1 MSEKIKIWMK
11 SWMDTLFKVAVILG
25 SVAMAFANLT
35 FASKEDISK
44 VTNALHGMEI
54 QIQALNL
61 GLVSQTSERG
71 HLSKEI
77 NSLKDYVKDVDLRV
91 RSLERK

>member
-1 MSEKIKIWMK
+1 MSEKVKLWMK
-11 SWMDTLFKVAVILG
+11 SWLDTLFKVAVILG
-25 SVAMAFANLT
+25 GVAMAFMNLT

-44 VTNALHGMEI
+44 MTNALHGMEI

-61 GLVSQTSERG
+61 GLIAQTAERG
-71 HLSKEI
+71 HLSKNI
-77 NSLKDYVKDVDLRV
+77 DSLKDYVKDVDARV

>member
-44 VTNALHGMEI
+44 MTNALHGMEI

-71 HLSKEI
+71 HLSNEI

>member
-1 MSEKIKIWMK
+1 MSEKVKLWMK
-11 SWMDTLFKVAVILG
+11 SWMDTLFKLAVIIG
-25 SVAMAFANLT
+25 SVAMAFMNLS

-44 VTNALHGMEI
+44 MTNALHGMEI

-61 GLVSQTSERG
+61 GLLAQTSERG
-71 HLSKEI
+71 HLSKGVD
-77 NSLKDYVKDVDLRV
+77 SLKDYVKDVDIRV